1 VVLGLLAVPAL
12 LIRVL
17 VKRVIITLALVA
29 TRVAVM
35 PAAMQLTTELS
46 KNTLT
51 KATRVKRRFLKAAVL
66 WSACIG
72 IGFAA
77 NGLSEEVAYAVE
89 WPETRLEFEFVAEN
103 VESELACDLF
113 EDCLHI
119 EVLNTSQ
126 CKTNV
131 SIELGLEGK
140 FSRYLGDAEII
151 VPSPGYTGGFVIEI
165 GSNTYDDIDT
175 FGIYSVSCSSV
186 LANVLA
192 EG

>member
-1 VVLGLLAVPAL
+1 
-12 LIRVL
+12 
-17 VKRVIITLALVA
+17 
-29 TRVAVM
+29 M
-35 PAAMQLTTELS
+35 
-46 KNTLT
+46 
-51 KATRVKRRFLKAAVL
+51 KRRFLRAAVV
-66 WSACIG
+66 WAACIG

-103 VESELACDLF
+103 VEAELACDLF

-119 EVLNTSQ
+119 EVLNTAQ
-126 CKTNV
+126 CRTNV
-131 SIELGLEGK
+131 RIDLGLEGK

-151 VPSPGYTGGFVIEI
+151 VPSPGHSVGFVIEI

-192 EG
+192 EV

>member
-1 VVLGLLAVPAL
+1 VALGLLAVSVL
-12 LIRVL
+12 LIRAP
-17 VKRVIITLALVA
+17 VKRVTTTLGLVA
-29 TRVAVM
+29 MRVAVM
-35 PAAMQLTTELS
+35 PAAMRLTTGPS

-51 KATRVKRRFLKAAVL
+51 KVTRVKRRFLRAAVV
-66 WSACIG
+66 WAACIG

-103 VESELACDLF
+103 VEAELACDLF

-119 EVLNTSQ
+119 EVLNTAQ
-126 CKTNV
+126 CRTNV
-131 SIELGLEGK
+131 RIDLGLEGK

-151 VPSPGYTGGFVIEI
+151 VPSPGHSVGFVIEI

-192 EG
+192 EV

>member
-1 VVLGLLAVPAL
+1 VDLGTQVTQVL
-12 LIRVL
+12 LIL
-17 VKRVIITLALVA
+17 VRAKKVIITLALVA
-29 TRVAVM
+29 TRVAVIQG
-35 PAAMQLTTELS
+35 AMQLSTGPS

-51 KATRVKRRFLKAAVL
+51 KVTRVKRRLLKAAFL
-66 WSACIG
+66 WSAFVGIG
-72 IGFAA
+72 IAA

-89 WPETRLEFEFVAEN
+89 WPEARLEFEFVAEN
-103 VESELACDLF
+103 VEAELACDVF
-113 EDCLHI
+113 QDCLHI
-119 EVLNTSQ
+119 EVLNTAQ

-131 SIELGLEGK
+131 RIELGLEGK

-151 VPSPGYTGGFVIEI
+151 VPSPGHSGGFVIEI

-192 EG
+192 EV

>member
-1 VVLGLLAVPAL
+1 VVLGLLAASVL

-29 TRVAVM
+29 MRVAVM

-51 KATRVKRRFLKAAVL
+51 KVTRVKRRLLKAALL
-66 WSACIG
+66 WVACIG
-72 IGFAA
+72 IGFSA
-77 NGLSEEVAYAVE
+77 NGLSEDVAYAVE

-103 VESELACDLF
+103 LEAELTCDLF
-113 EDCLHI
+113 DDCLHI
-119 EVLNTSQ
+119 EVLNTAQ

-131 SIELGLEGK
+131 RIELGLEGK

-151 VPSPGYTGGFVIEI
+151 VPSPRHSGGFVIEI
-165 GSNTYDDIDT
+165 GSNTYDNIDT

-186 LANVLA
+186 LANVVA
-192 EG
+192 PV